1 MASDRQRLG
10 RRRVGGAVNDLLG
23 AVLYGPLGLEF
34 TDMKITKD
42 YTRKDGV
49 RTITVQLAKDEKLM
63 EFKDDSYYRL
73 GGQIDDVVAVHCII
87 EGKRVYWCSIEQKW
101 VDA

>member
-1 MASDRQRLG
+1 M
-10 RRRVGGAVNDLLG
+10 RV
-23 AVLYGPLGLEF
+23 
-34 TDMKITKD
+34 TKD

-73 GGQIDDVVAVHCII
+73 GGQIDEVVGGYCII
-87 EGKRVYWCSIEQKW
+87 QGKRVVWCSIEQKW

>member
-1 MASDRQRLG
+1 MR
-10 RRRVGGAVNDLLG
+10 
-23 AVLYGPLGLEF
+23 
-34 TDMKITKD
+34 ITKD

-49 RTITVQLAKDEKLM
+49 RTVTVQLAKGEKLM

-87 EGKRVYWCSIEQKW
+87 EGKRVVWCSIEQDW

>member
-1 MASDRQRLG
+1 MAHHW
-10 RRRVGGAVNDLLG
+10 RVDAWWNHDGAAGDLLG
-23 AVLYGPLGLEF
+23 AVLYGALGLEL
-34 TDMKITKD
+34 TDMRITKD

-49 RTITVQLAKDEKLM
+49 RTVTVQLAAGERLM
-63 EFKDDSYYRL
+63 AFEEDSYYQL

-101 VDA
+101 VEA